1 MNKLPQVT
9 LAFWV
14 MKIAATTLG
23 ETGGDLL
30 AQTLKVGY
38 LLSSAILVSLF
49 LISLLVQLRAKTL
62 HPALYWTVILSTS
75 TAGTTMSDFM
85 NRTLGLGYAT
95 GAAVLITALITVFIV
110 WKRTGRPFNV
120 QNVSGLGGEL
130 LYWTAILISN
140 TLGTSLGDFL
150 ADDSGL
156 GFSGSAIL
164 ITGLMV
170 LIVTAMNLPGI
181 SRTLLF
187 WAAFVL
193 TRPLGA
199 SAGDFISK
207 PTVKGGLGY
216 GTIGA
221 SAVLASVLIAFIGYP
236 YLRQIWQV
244 KPAHAGGRGGMTGG
258 TPARPDTGID
268 GRDWLM
274 LVCRVPADRAH
285 HDRALRRELRTTGA
299 IALSQ
304 DVWVLPDVP
313 TVEPLLA
320 QLRQHPAAADGG
332 LIVTAATGRD
342 DGSTARLEELYQRAR
357 ADEWAAFRA
366 DCEAYMA
373 GLGKQ
378 GLAGQPPQTMLD
390 TAERSLHR
398 LRLWYHHLRD
408 REAVPTPDALL
419 AEEHL
424 RRCADRLDRY
434 AQQALGTAT
443 PVPAYA
449 TAATPG
455 AFEVV
460 TT

>member
-30 AQTLKVGY
+30 AQTMHVGY
-38 LLSSAILVSLF
+38 LASSVILVGLFLVSL
-49 LISLLVQLRAKTL
+49 LAQLRAKEL

-85 NRTLGLGYAT
+85 NRTLGLGYAN
-95 GAAVLITALITVFIV
+95 GALLLITALVTVFVI
-110 WKRTGRPFNV
+110 WKRSGRPFNV
-120 QNVSGLGGEL
+120 QTVNGLGGEL

-156 GFSGSAIL
+156 GFSGSALL
-164 ITGLMV
+164 ISGLMA
-170 LIVTAMNLPGI
+170 LIVAAMKLPGI

-207 PTVKGGLGY
+207 PTSKGGLGY

-221 SAVLASVLIAFIGYP
+221 SAVLMAVLIGFIAYP
-236 YLRQIWQV
+236 YVRQFRTSGAARTGLRTDRRQWV
-244 KPAHAGGRGGMTGG
+244 
-258 TPARPDTGID
+258 
-268 GRDWLM
+268 M

-285 HDRALRRELRTTGA
+285 HDRALRRELRAAGA

-304 DVWVLPDVP
+304 DVWMLPGVP

-320 QLRQHPAAADGG
+320 HLRQHPAAADGG
-332 LIVTAATGRD
+332 LIVTVAAGRD
-342 DGSTARLEELYQRAR
+342 DGSTALLEQLYQGAR
-357 ADEWAAFRA
+357 TDEWAAFRA
-366 DCEAYMA
+366 DCEAYLA
-373 GLGKQ
+373 EFDHPE
-378 GLAGQPPQTMLD
+378 LAGRPPETALD
-390 TAERSLHR
+390 TYEQSLFR
-398 LRLWYHHLRD
+398 LRLWYQHLRD
-408 REAVPTPDALL
+408 RDDALPTPDAMR
-419 AEEHL
+419 AEVQL
-424 RRCADRLDRY
+424 KRCADRLDRY
-434 AQQALGTAT
+434 TQQASGTASPTSTGAPTPT
-443 PVPAYA
+443 PVGMA
-449 TAATPG
+449 TS
-455 AFEVV
+455 
-460 TT
+460 